1 MKEFQG
7 SNSSD
12 FERVQ
17 MVLIIKEFQNLINS
31 SDFENS
37 KVQTVLNFESVPMFK
52 QFWSWGNS
60 KVQIVLKNSL
70 KILILSKTS

>member
-1 MKEFQG
+1 
-7 SNSSD
+7 
-12 FERVQ
+12 

-52 QFWSWGNS
+52 QF
-60 KVQIVLKNSL
+60 
-70 KILILSKTS
+70 